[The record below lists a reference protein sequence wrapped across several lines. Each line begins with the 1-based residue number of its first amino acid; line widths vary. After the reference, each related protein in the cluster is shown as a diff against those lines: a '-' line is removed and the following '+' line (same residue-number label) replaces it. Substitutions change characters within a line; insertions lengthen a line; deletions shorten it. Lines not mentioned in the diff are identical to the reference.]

1 MLFMCG
7 KMESFCLNKKI
18 IGIFMMKYPRTRM
31 FHLYL
36 LQHCTIVSHIIIL
49 IIVYEMGSKRFLESV
64 NIFQMQNNGLERE
77 CLKKEYT

>member
-1 MLFMCG
+1 
-7 KMESFCLNKKI
+7 
-18 IGIFMMKYPRTRM
+18 M